1 MAQVYPFPA
10 FRYNA
15 GKVSY
20 DRVLTQ
26 PYDKIS
32 PAMQEKYYA
41 ADPHNLIAIEK
52 GLTFP
57 DDTPAGVSGEK
68 NVYTRAADALQS
80 WIREQIV
87 VQDTRP
93 CFYSYT
99 QEYTVPGTNERLTRR
114 GFIGAGKL
122 EEYSAGVVFRHEHTL
137 SGPKADR
144 LELLRHTQTHTGQLF
159 FLYSDPARV
168 IDKILQQAES
178 EAAPATELTDE
189 YNVIHRLWVV
199 WQPERIAAI
208 HKAMADQK
216 LVIADGHHRYETA
229 LNYRDERRKESA
241 REQGL
246 PDRAEAQD
254 ATASSPSL
262 ATTAS
267 SPSLAATAASPS
279 FSAAASAAAAQI
291 AGVAAEHI
299 EGASASVA
307 TATAASLATGAI
319 GTTGSAQSNDSAAS
333 IAAASY
339 EAAPFECA
347 MMTFVNTRSEG
358 LTILPTHRVVANI
371 PDFSW
376 ATVRRYLEP
385 WFAAEVFT
393 FSSDVEKSAMRDKF
407 LRRLVEARVSRAIG
421 VYPTPEAGAKGGAKG
436 GAFYVLT
443 LRPGANL
450 AQLLPNVS
458 PLQRELDVVLL
469 HDGILEP
476 ALGVTL
482 AAATAEKNLTYEREA
497 SAALDAVDRRA
508 AQVAF
513 LLNACSV
520 DQTWNIATSGEV
532 MPQKST
538 DFFPKLMSGIT
549 MYRV

>member
-15 GKVSY
+15 SKVSY
-20 DRVLTQ
+20 DHVLTQ

-32 PAMQEKYYA
+32 PAMQDKYYA
-41 ADPHNLIAIEK
+41 ADPHNLITIEK
-52 GLTFP
+52 GRVLP
-57 DDTPAGVSGEK
+57 GDTPVNVPGEK

-87 VQDTRP
+87 VPDSRP

-99 QEYTVPGTNERLTRR
+99 QEYTVPGTLDENGKGQRLTRR

-122 EEYSAGVVFRHEHTL
+122 EEYSAGIVYRHEHTL

-159 FLYSDPARV
+159 FLYSDAERV
-168 IDKILQQAES
+168 IDKILAQAES

-208 HKAMADQK
+208 HQAMADQK

-229 LNYRDERRKESA
+229 LNYRNERRKENT

-246 PDRAEAQD
+246 PQGAEAHD
-254 ATASSPSL
+254 ATAVGPALSAS
-262 ATTAS
+262 ATTATG
-267 SPSLAATAASPS
+267 AAPATEHVEGTA
-279 FSAAASAAAAQI
+279 
-291 AGVAAEHI
+291 
-299 EGASASVA
+299 ASVA
-307 TATAASLATGAI
+307 TAAAASLATGAAPANENVSVE
-319 GTTGSAQSNDSAAS
+319 SAP
-333 IAAASY
+333 Y
-339 EAAPFECA
+339 EAA

-393 FSSDVEKSAMRDKF
+393 FSNDVEKSAMREKF
-407 LRRLVEARVSRAIG
+407 LHRLVEARASRAIG
-421 VYPTPEAGAKGGAKG
+421 VYPAPEKPGSGAY
-436 GAFYVLT
+436 YVLT

-450 AQLLPNVS
+450 AELLPNVS

>member
-15 GKVSY
+15 SKVSY

-32 PAMQEKYYA
+32 PAMQDKYYA
-41 ADPHNLIAIEK
+41 ADPHNLITIEK
-52 GLTFP
+52 GRILP
-57 DDTPAGVSGEK
+57 GDTPPGVPDEK
-68 NVYTRAADALQS
+68 NVYTRAASALQN
-80 WIREQIV
+80 WIHEQV
-87 VQDTRP
+87 VVPDSRP

-99 QEYTVPGTNERLTRR
+99 QEYTVPGTLDENGKGQRLTRR

-159 FLYSDPARV
+159 LLYSDPARV

-208 HKAMADQK
+208 HKAMSDQK

-229 LNYRDERRKESA
+229 LNYRNERRKENA
-241 REQGL
+241 REEAL
-246 PDRAEAQD
+246 PDRAEAHD
-254 ATASSPSL
+254 
-262 ATTAS
+262 
-267 SPSLAATAASPS
+267 ATAASPS
-279 FSAAASAAAAQI
+279 LSANAGAVGATAASEHLE
-291 AGVAAEHI
+291 GVR
-299 EGASASVA
+299 ASVA
-307 TATAASLATGAI
+307 TATAASLATGTA
-319 GTTGSAQSNDSAAS
+319 AVPSNDGAAS
-333 IAAASY
+333 IESSLY

-393 FSSDVEKSAMRDKF
+393 FATDAEKSAMREKF
-407 LRRLVEARVSRAIG
+407 LHRLVEARESRAIG
-421 VYPTPEAGAKGGAKG
+421 VYPAPEQGKGGAY
-436 GAFYVLT
+436 YVLT

-513 LLNACSV
+513 LLNACTV